1 MIESQMNMNIREW
14 LSDALR
20 KLRELTRI
28 ESWPEEFAVIPIK
41 KSPRS
46 GLKRGGEESPRAM
59 LASSRREPG
68 RPKT

>member
-14 LSDALR
+14 LSDVSR

-46 GLKRGGEESPRAM
+46 GLKRGGEECPSARLP
-59 LASSRREPG
+59 ASGREPG
-68 RPKT
+68 GPKI